1 MILTSFSSFNSEPLR
16 PQRAGPVPRGGG
28 GDLYRVSWALNAS
41 PPLAL
46 LSRSGEGRA
55 EAAELHP
62 TASLCCPCCLSSS
75 WAAAPMLCAS
85 FLPCL
90 SSTAEGKHVLAGG
103 SDCAALLLAR
113 GVPAAPRTCLW
124 AGSTGSKDLP
134 AK

>member
-62 TASLCCPCCLSSS
+62 TASLCCPCCSLVFLMGCSTYALCFISSLS
-75 WAAAPMLCAS
+75 
-85 FLPCL
+85 
-90 SSTAEGKHVLAGG
+90 
-103 SDCAALLLAR
+103 
-113 GVPAAPRTCLW
+113 
-124 AGSTGSKDLP
+124 
-134 AK
+134 